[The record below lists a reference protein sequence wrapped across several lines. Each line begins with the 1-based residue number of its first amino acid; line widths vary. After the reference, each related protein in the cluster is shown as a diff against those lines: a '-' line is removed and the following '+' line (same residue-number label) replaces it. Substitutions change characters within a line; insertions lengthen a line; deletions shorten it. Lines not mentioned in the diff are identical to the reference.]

1 MSRVTPAA
9 LERAREL
16 RVEFYRA
23 SGPGGQNVNK
33 VSTAVRLR
41 FDVADSK
48 VLPEEVKRRLA
59 RQAASKMTAGG
70 VLVIEARSHR
80 TQDRNRK
87 EAIRRLMVLIQRAQQ
102 KPRLRRPTKPTA
114 RSKERRLET
123 KKRRSA
129 RKISRGSTGDLET

>member
-70 VLVIEARSHR
+70 VLVIEAQSHR